1 MKKNKTWLAFTTFFK
16 SKEAGFL
23 PGRWLFAF
31 VLLCLL
37 PLGVSAQ
44 QQKVTIDEKD
54 ADISRVFRQIKQQTN
69 LNFVYAPDQLA
80 TMPKVTLKMQQAT
93 VESVLAKLFGGT
105 SFEYRFEMGAI
116 LIKKK
121 EKQEYLEEVTL
132 TGVVKDMEGNPLPG
146 VTVVMKGTGLGT
158 ATDVDGHYELTFL
171 KGVYPDLVFSFV
183 GMETQEVKYKGGP
196 ALNITMKPS
205 VESMEEVVVTG
216 IFTRRKEGF
225 TGSANRVAGD
235 ELKKMTSGN
244 ILRALQ
250 LLDPGFKMSASNL
263 SGSNPQAIPDFEM
276 RGRSNM
282 GDYQTD
288 DVVVLRGDYNSRPNQ
303 PLFVLDGII
312 GVDVTTIMDIDP
324 EQIEAVTL
332 LKDAAATVIYGSEAA
347 NGVVIVE
354 TKAPEPGKLRIT
366 YNGNYKLQVPD
377 LRDYKLC
384 NAEEKILVEELAGF
398 YDDKNNA
405 YVNEYY
411 NAIKYE
417 VARGVN
423 TYWLSKPLQTVFN
436 HRHGLSLEGGDYAL
450 RYKLY
455 FGYNAEPGVM
465 KETDLT
471 MKTGK
476 IDLRYRFGKFLI
488 SNQLQLDYTTGRRTS
503 PYGHF
508 SNYSLLNP
516 YYRTHGEDGKLLKE
530 LGDYGSFRK
539 PVGNPLYNTTFETRD
554 DLKELKIMEAFKLEY
569 LPVDNL
575 RLSLDFSLERND
587 GTVEVFKPAMHT
599 NFLTESDPGRKG
611 SYAWTKSDGYNYRLS
626 VSGAWNKS
634 WDKHL
639 FAAFGR
645 YTLTE
650 NRSNMST
657 FNMMGFPS
665 DKLSEVYLGMQF
677 KDVSGDEAVS
687 RSLGA
692 VFTLNY
698 SFDQR
703 YAVDYSMRIDASS
716 QFGKNNRYAPFWSIG
731 ARWNLDKENFVER
744 WGIFDELIL
753 RASYGI
759 TGSQGFSSYQALQ
772 MYTYSG
778 LTDYYKSSDVIG
790 AELQALGNP
799 DLKWQQTDNYNVAL
813 DFSLWEAFV
822 SARVEYY
829 EKYTKNTL
837 LDYTLAPSTGFDNMK
852 ENLGRIS
859 NKGYEVTLRL
869 MPWRN
874 VEKEAYWNLS
884 LTAGHNRSKIEEIS
898 NALKAQN
905 EITMNKV
912 KGRPLPRYESGYSQT
927 MIWAVRSM
935 GIDPSTG
942 REVFLMRN
950 GETTNSWKAE
960 EQVPVGD
967 TEPKLAGSI
976 STSFNY
982 MGFSLNVAAG
992 YRFGGDVYNY
1002 TLVDKIENA
1011 DLHQNVDR
1019 RALYGRWR
1027 QPGDVVPFK
1036 AFDPN
1041 NYEMDTQA
1049 SSRFVMKDN
1058 EFVVSSINMSYQFSP
1073 HRNKFLKK
1081 WGVSSASLGVY
1092 VEDVLRMSSVKM
1104 ERGIDYPFAQSVS
1117 MSLNVTF

>member
-1 MKKNKTWLAFTTFFK
+1 MKKNKTSFVFPDFFRREN
-16 SKEAGFL
+16 SIL
-23 PGRWLFAF
+23 LCHRWLLVIVISLGFSFGAF
-31 VLLCLL
+31 
-37 PLGVSAQ
+37 AQ
-44 QQKVTIDEKD
+44 QQKVSINVKNVDV
-54 ADISRVFRQIKQQTN
+54 SVVFRQIKEQTK
-69 LNFVYAPDQLA
+69 LNFVYDPDQLA
-80 TMPKVTLKMQQAT
+80 SIANVTMNEKNVS
-93 VESVLAKLFGGT
+93 VDSVLSKLFTGT
-105 SFEYRFEMGAI
+105 SFEYRFEMNAI

-121 EKQEYLEEVTL
+121 EVKKQVGEITVS
-132 TGVVKDMEGNPLPG
+132 GVVKDVKGDLLPG
-146 VTVVMKGTGLGT
+146 VTIMVKGTALGT
-158 ATDVDGHYELTFL
+158 STDIHGAYQLTVA
-171 KGVYPDLVFSFV
+171 KGESLELVFSFV
-183 GMETQEVKYKGGP
+183 GMESQEVKYTGQKTIDVV
-196 ALNITMKPS
+196 LKET
-205 VESMEEVVVTG
+205 VESMDEVVVTG
-216 IFTRRKEGF
+216 IFTRKKEGF
-225 TGSANRVAGD
+225 TGSANRVSGS
-235 ELKKMTSGN
+235 ELKKMSSGN
-244 ILRALQ
+244 VLRALQ
-250 LLDPGFKMSASNL
+250 LLDPGFKMSTSNI
-263 SGSNPQAIPDFEM
+263 SGSNPQAVPDFEM

-282 GDYQTD
+282 GDYQSD
-288 DVVVLRGDYNSRPNQ
+288 DVVVLRGDYNTRPNQ

-312 GVDVTTIMDIDP
+312 GVDVTTIMDLDP
-324 EQIEAVTL
+324 EQIEAITL

-354 TKAPEPGKLRIT
+354 TKAPATGKLRVT

-377 LRDYKLC
+377 LRDYDLC
-384 NAEEKILVEELAGF
+384 DARDKILVEELAGF

-405 YVNEYY
+405 SLNEYY
-411 NAIKYE
+411 NTIKYE

-423 TYWLSKPLQTVFN
+423 TYWLSKPLRTVFN

-455 FGYNAEPGVM
+455 FGYNAVPGVM
-465 KETDLT
+465 KESDLT
-471 MKTGK
+471 TKTGK

-503 PYGHF
+503 PYGDF
-508 SNYSLLNP
+508 SEYTLLNP

-530 LGDYGSFRK
+530 LGDFGSFRG
-539 PVGNPLYNTTFETRD
+539 PIGNPLYNTTFETRD

-569 LPVDNL
+569 LPKDNL

-587 GTVEVFKPAMHT
+587 GTVEVFKPSMHT
-599 NFLTESDPGRKG
+599 DFLTESDPGRKG

-634 WDKHL
+634 WNKHL
-639 FAAFGR
+639 FAVFGR

-650 NRSNMST
+650 SRTNMST
-657 FNMMGFPS
+657 FNMTGFPS

-677 KDVSGDEAVS
+677 KNVTGDESVS
-687 RSLGA
+687 RSMGA

-716 QFGKNNRYAPFWSIG
+716 QFGKNNRYAPFWSVG
-731 ARWNLDKENFVER
+731 GRWNMDKEKFVQN
-744 WGIFDELIL
+744 WGLFDEMVL

-772 MYTYSG
+772 MYTYAG

-790 AELQALGNP
+790 AELLGLGNP

-813 DFSLWEAFV
+813 DFSMWDALLSVRA
-822 SARVEYY
+822 EYY

-837 LDYTLAPSTGFDNMK
+837 LDYTISPSTGFDNMK

-869 MPWRN
+869 MPYRN
-874 VEKEAYWNLS
+874 VEKEAYWNVS
-884 LTAGHNRSKIEEIS
+884 LTAGHNESKIEEVS

-912 KGRPLPRYESGYSQT
+912 EGRPLPRYESGYSQT

-935 GIDPSTG
+935 GIDPATG

-950 GETTNSWKAE
+950 GETTNEWKAE

-967 TEPKLAGSI
+967 TEPKLSGSL

-982 MGFSLNVAAG
+982 MGFSLNVAAS
-992 YRFGGDVYNY
+992 YRIGGDVYNY

-1019 RALYGRWR
+1019 RALKGRWR
-1027 QPGDVVPFK
+1027 EPGDVVPYK
-1036 AFDPN
+1036 AFDPDD
-1041 NYEMDTQA
+1041 YGVGTKA

-1058 EFVVSSINMSYQFSP
+1058 ELVVSSINLSYQFSP
-1073 HRNKFLKK
+1073 NRNQFLKK
-1081 WGVSSASLGVY
+1081 WGISSASLGVY
-1092 VEDVLRMSSVKM
+1092 VEDVFRKSTVKM
-1104 ERGIDYPFAQSVS
+1104 ERGIAYPFAQSVS